1 MINEIKSQEGYVFA
15 LKDKSEVYDNIIYLG
30 KYDSADNY
38 IQIPHFEA
46 EELKKQR
53 ENILRGNVE
62 NE

>member
-1 MINEIKSQEGYVFA
+1 MNKNKYQEA
-15 LKDKSEVYDNIIYLG
+15 LDN
-30 KYDSADNY
+30 AENY